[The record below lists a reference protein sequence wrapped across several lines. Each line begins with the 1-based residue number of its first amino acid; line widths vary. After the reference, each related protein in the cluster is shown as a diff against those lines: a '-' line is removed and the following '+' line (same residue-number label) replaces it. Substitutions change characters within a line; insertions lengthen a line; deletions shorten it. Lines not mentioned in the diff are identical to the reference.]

1 MYFDGNPAP
10 QPYSIY
16 LGQTC
21 LILLGSAK
29 NNKVWGFR
37 SQPFTDRL
45 YKCAEVT
52 SVWCLVSDACG
63 CCPCPCHRPWSC
75 HLHCCHCHNMN
86 QFCSGTTGGRT
97 WYHVLCHCPSTA
109 VAMAVISRRKLLHNI
124 GIGKYTFNFYSE
136 SRFSSYTLTC
146 QFFRCHY
153 PSVHLQ
159 LHHQH
164 DIIWWHWKCHHQRN
178 LWS

>member
-1 MYFDGNPAP
+1 MFIHNVCRKYIDVFWWEPSTP
-10 QPYSIY
+10 TVHKSYSIY

-29 NNKVWGFR
+29 KNKVWGFR

-124 GIGKYTFNFYSE
+124 GIGKYAFNLNPESWFNFGFE
-136 SRFSSYTLTC
+136 
-146 QFFRCHY
+146 
-153 PSVHLQ
+153 
-159 LHHQH
+159 
-164 DIIWWHWKCHHQRN
+164 
-178 LWS
+178 